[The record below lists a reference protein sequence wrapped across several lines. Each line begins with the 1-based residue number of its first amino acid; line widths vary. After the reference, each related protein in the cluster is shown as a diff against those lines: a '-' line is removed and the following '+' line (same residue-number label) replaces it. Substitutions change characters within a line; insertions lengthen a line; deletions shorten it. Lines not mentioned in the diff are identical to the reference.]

1 MNESLMKDFKKWNTA
16 AQDKIIKLF
25 PDEKEEKEHAL
36 AVLKLLNSG
45 LDLNDP
51 AKFQEELDELTD
63 EEEKM
68 RERVN
73 KSQFMRA
80 VEFLENVEQQYIKKI
95 PDGVQLAFITTDP
108 DGNIINQDESEHIN
122 PRYNDIANTKD
133 NKVSQ
138 GAKDGEKKNI
148 IASRYRYY
156 VFDPAAPHITV
167 REQAVIYYYYL
178 HQDENPAANN
188 KLTVSQIDDLLNV
201 FMSLDDYYYNA
212 SENNTKDIDITEEF
226 YKFLNG
232 GKLSYRTRAKAQ
244 EAGAIT
250 NLPQMLAVPTQKEF
264 LNSISFYNK
273 GAAYLQQVKPSIPL
287 KFENG
292 FLSLDGISG
301 NPFKAKLED
310 ITTQENIEEIDL
322 PILSIFY
329 TIILHQFQASNY
341 TELKDTVKISIP
353 DLAEYMG
360 LPRNLNKER
369 TTELIEK
376 VKSYH
381 NIIGVIPSLRRTR
394 SKTPPLPDLS
404 PVLLLV
410 NYFEDTNIIEF
421 SSPYMNRIINTIFEE
436 SIRRNKQGEI
446 ERKNNGEPLL
456 TASHSYLIKGSLAK
470 ARDQIAAENVKIII
484 QGIERA
490 GKNNY
495 KIAVKTLIDRNTQL
509 KKRLESD
516 PINKGRL
523 LKQVFKNTWRLLQE
537 ETILT
542 ERYNNIILPDP
553 NDPANIPTV
562 KDIESKVFIITHDGK
577 KK

>member
-1 MNESLMKDFKKWNTA
+1 MNTDYKEQLKNLRERLLTLK
-16 AQDKIIKLF
+16 
-25 PDEKEEKEHAL
+25 PDENLINENYN
-36 AVLKLLNSG
+36 KLLELLKNGEDYFKTLPLREEIQEENEKIFDSWDNSLYMRA
-45 LDLNDP
+45 LDL
-51 AKFQEELDELTD
+51 LDN
-63 EEEKM
+63 
-68 RERVN
+68 VS
-73 KSQFMRA
+73 SQF
-80 VEFLENVEQQYIKKI
+80 IKKTA
-95 PDGVQLAFITTDP
+95 DGIQLAFITVDP
-108 DGNIINQDESEHIN
+108 AGNILDQDESEQMQ
-122 PRYNDIANTKD
+122 PRYIEDSKAGLQYNETTKF
-133 NKVSQ
+133 NPT
-138 GAKDGEKKNI
+138 AEE
-148 IASRYRYY
+148 
-156 VFDPAAPHITV
+156 ITV
-167 REQAVIYYYYL
+167 KEQAVINYFLSNPGEDPTEQGAMTMQQITNILQSFDDLDGYYYEASN
-178 HQDENPAANN
+178 HNEN
-188 KLTVSQIDDLLNV
+188 I
-201 FMSLDDYYYNA
+201 
-212 SENNTKDIDITEEF
+212 IDIAEEF
-226 YKFLNG
+226 IKFMNG

-250 NLPQMLAVPTQKEF
+250 DIPQMLAVPTQKEF

-456 TASHSYLIKGSLAK
+456 RASHSYLIKGSLAK

-562 KDIESKVFIITHDGK
+562 KDIESKVFVITHDGK